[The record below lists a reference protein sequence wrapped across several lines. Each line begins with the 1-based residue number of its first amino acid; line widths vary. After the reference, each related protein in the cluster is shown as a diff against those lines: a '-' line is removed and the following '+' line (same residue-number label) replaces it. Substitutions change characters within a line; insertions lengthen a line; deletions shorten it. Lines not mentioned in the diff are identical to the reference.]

1 VLSVVLTC
9 VDMGL
14 LSLAILHNGLDSFI
28 WWSNALVFFA
38 ALTYTGVN
46 VANSSIS
53 GALRLRISISCATC
67 WYRSQVS
74 A

>member
-1 VLSVVLTC
+1 VLVVVLAC
-9 VDMGL
+9 VATGL
-14 LSLAILHNGLDSFI
+14 LSLVILRNGLDSFI

-46 VANSSIS
+46 VANLIYFRRIAPAHSMSST
-53 GALRLRISISCATC
+53 TC
-67 WYRSQVS
+67 WYPSRVS